1 MSTFKLAVRNVR
13 KSYKDYGVY
22 FLTIIIGVA
31 MFYIFNSLDG
41 SITMMKLSENQA
53 MSLLGGNRIMFG
65 LSTFISAILAFLIL
79 YANAFLI
86 LRRKKE
92 MGIYMTLGM
101 RKGKISQILI
111 YETTL
116 VGLISLLVGLVLGLV
131 LSQGFALFTAKL
143 FNVSMKRFTFA
154 FSISA
159 MWKSILFFG
168 ITFVLVMLFNT
179 VNIGKQKL
187 IDLIYADKKVSM
199 FLAPR
204 FDLSFILFFV
214 SLALLGAAYATIIK
228 SGILSAGK
236 ELIASIVLGT
246 LGTFL
251 FFYSF
256 SNCFLKLVSKMKS
269 VYFKG
274 LNIFTIGQLSSR
286 MSIEHISIS
295 FVCLMLF
302 VAISAISVGSSVSL
316 SIRINYGANESGT
329 VAAVTYIS
337 LYIGIVFIVA
347 CASVLAIMQLSG
359 ASDNRSRY
367 ELLGKLGASN
377 RLLAES
383 LFKQVSFYFALPLIL
398 AVIHS
403 IVAIIVMSKVV
414 LAIGK
419 VNILATS
426 FAAALLI
433 VAIYGGYFLMTYYSA
448 KRMASLE

>member
-53 MSLLGGNRIMFG
+53 MSLLGVNRIMFG
-65 LSTFISAILAFLIL
+65 LSMFISAILAFLIL

-286 MSIEHISIS
+286 MS
-295 FVCLMLF
+295 
-302 VAISAISVGSSVSL
+302 AISAISVGSSVSL